1 MTQMA
6 LTVAAFDVT
15 DDEADIVVH
24 FALQVTKLFIEGP
37 TEEVIMVE
45 YNAHIVRHEYP
56 I

>member
-1 MTQMA
+1 MA

-15 DDEADIVVH
+15 DDEADTVVH

-45 YNAHIVRHEYP
+45 YNAHIVRHEHP